1 MQVVLSNFNATT
13 LDVLNSIADFFCWGV
28 FCVCATVILFAHKVD
43 ISSILFTILVM
54 KSTRAPIQ
62 TADEKAHF
70 MQNIELLCERER
82 AKLEKERGK
91 VLKLYS
97 LLLCFHSWAAVL
109 FCSVLLAIR
118 LRPSSHTENQLE
130 NCYHCE
136 QIGCHTLTIATY
148 LLFIHGKN
156 VK

>member
-97 LLLCFHSWAAVL
+97 LLLCFHS
-109 FCSVLLAIR
+109 
-118 LRPSSHTENQLE
+118 
-130 NCYHCE
+130 
-136 QIGCHTLTIATY
+136 
-148 LLFIHGKN
+148 
-156 VK
+156 